1 MSIVS
6 PMNGRAVGGTAT
18 INIDI
23 RFWKYPLPA
32 LLVRRVARWAQRLRG
47 KRPKSG
53 TSCVRSSWLGPRP
66 PAPGAETLHD
76 LPGWW
81 RAR

>member
-23 RFWKYPLPA
+23 RFWKCPLPA
-32 LLVRRVARWAQRLRG
+32 AGPARGTLGAALTRQAAKERNQLRAF
-47 KRPKSG
+47 KLA
-53 TSCVRSSWLGPRP
+53 RSSGAR
-66 PAPGAETLHD
+66 PGAEMLHD
-76 LPGWW
+76 LLG
-81 RAR
+81 